1 MDVTIRYLV
10 FLKATQC
17 LLLTRILSSAAS
29 QTVVPRR
36 PSMAVAATFAHVL
49 RSGERQVRGFTPV
62 RRETRRAAYPAPSML
77 LLQSTSV
84 VATLIMNSV
93 TLSVT
98 MLTLQAAHST
108 RYRQSTV
115 PTAASYL
122 RTSTSPAIVALTH
135 SALIVRRWHMDR
147 PLL

>member
-1 MDVTIRYLV
+1 MDDTIRYSV

-17 LLLTRILSSAAS
+17 LLHTLTSAAS

-49 RSGERQVRGFTPV
+49 RSGERQARGFTPV
-62 RRETRRAAYPAPSML
+62 RREARRAAYPAPSML

-84 VATLIMNSV
+84 VASWTMNLDI
-93 TLSVT
+93 LSVT
-98 MLTLQAAHST
+98 MPTLHNAHST
-108 RYRQSTV
+108 GYRQSTV

-122 RTSTSPAIVALTH
+122 RTGTSPAIVALTH
-135 SALIVRRWHMDR
+135 SALIARRRHMDR